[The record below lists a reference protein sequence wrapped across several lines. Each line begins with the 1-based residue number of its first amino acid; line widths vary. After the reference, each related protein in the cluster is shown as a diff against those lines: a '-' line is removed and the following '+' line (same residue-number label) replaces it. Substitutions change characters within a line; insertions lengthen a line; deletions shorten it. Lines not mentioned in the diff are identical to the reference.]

1 MPGGICNAIVIGIGC
16 DTIYRSK
23 VLTEQKYWN
32 NLSICTW
39 LNIVMSSILNL
50 TVLISSDP
58 SSQIFL
64 LKYWS
69 GFMKQKCID
78 Y

>member
-32 NLSICTW
+32 NLHVSV
-39 LNIVMSSILNL
+39 LGLIL
-50 TVLISSDP
+50 
-58 SSQIFL
+58 
-64 LKYWS
+64 
-69 GFMKQKCID
+69 
-78 Y
+78 